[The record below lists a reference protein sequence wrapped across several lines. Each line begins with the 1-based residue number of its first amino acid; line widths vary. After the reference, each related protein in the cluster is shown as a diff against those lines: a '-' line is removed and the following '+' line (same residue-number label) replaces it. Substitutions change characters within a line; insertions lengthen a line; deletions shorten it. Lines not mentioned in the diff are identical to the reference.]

1 MRRHASVV
9 GCERV
14 GVGELQGVLNAS
26 DNLPHV
32 FPTVVHM
39 LADAAA
45 RAPESVALVCGERR
59 LSYAQYLRCVAG
71 FARELIAHGARGS
84 RVALV
89 CGNSLD
95 MPIAA
100 FASHAAGAQATP
112 INPAYTTRELTHI
125 LTDAAPAAIV
135 YDVEA
140 AAAVEPLIASLEIP

>member
-1 MRRHASVV
+1 MRRHATVV

-14 GVGELQGVLNAS
+14 GVGELQGVLKAGN
-26 DNLPHV
+26 NLPHV

-45 RAPESVALVCGERR
+45 RAGEHRAGLRR
-59 LSYAQYLRCVAG
+59 AGLSYAQYLRCVAG

>member
-1 MRRHASVV
+1 M
-9 GCERV
+9 
-14 GVGELQGVLNAS
+14 GVGQLQGVLKAG

>member
-1 MRRHASVV
+1 MRRHATVV

-14 GVGELQGVLNAS
+14 GVGELQGVLKAG

-45 RAPESVALVCGERR
+45 RAGEHRAGLRR
-59 LSYAQYLRCVAG
+59 AGLSYAQYLRCVAG

>member
-1 MRRHASVV
+1 
-9 GCERV
+9 
-14 GVGELQGVLNAS
+14 
-26 DNLPHV
+26 
-32 FPTVVHM
+32 M

-45 RAPESVALVCGERR
+45 RAGEHRAGLRR
-59 LSYAQYLRCVAG
+59 AGLSYAQYLRCVAG

-95 MPIAA
+95 MPIAT

-112 INPAYTTRELTHI
+112 INPVYTTRELTHI
-125 LTDAAPAAIV
+125 LTDAAPTAIV
-135 YDVEA
+135 YDAKA

>member
-1 MRRHASVV
+1 MRRHARVV

-14 GVGELQGVLNAS
+14 GVGELQGVLKAGN
-26 DNLPHV
+26 NLPHV

-45 RAPESVALVCGERR
+45 RAGEHRAGLRR
-59 LSYAQYLRCVAG
+59 AGLSYAQYLRCVAG

>member
-1 MRRHASVV
+1 MRRHARAV

-14 GVGELQGVLNAS
+14 GVGELQGVSKAG